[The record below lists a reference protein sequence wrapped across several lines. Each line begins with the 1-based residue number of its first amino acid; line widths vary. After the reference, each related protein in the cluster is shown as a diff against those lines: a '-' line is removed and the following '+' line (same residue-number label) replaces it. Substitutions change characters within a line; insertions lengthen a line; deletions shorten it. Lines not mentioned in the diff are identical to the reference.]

1 MLLSRL
7 IPRRATRAATLAALG
22 AALALLAGCRLM
34 ALPFLMWGEE
44 PTKTVAA
51 EYADLGG
58 KKIAVAVWAE
68 MDTRF
73 EYPFV
78 QLEIAEHVRAA
89 LEASLKGTT
98 FVPARQIVEHQKRNP
113 EWERGSPGALAAR
126 FKADRVLLVELSQ
139 YSTREPDSPHL
150 LRGRISAAVK
160 VYGADEQRD
169 APLYRTTVDTV
180 FPEDSVGQFGVSDDQ
195 VRRATMEAFASD
207 VARKFH
213 EHKIKVKKS

>member
-7 IPRRATRAATLAALG
+7 MPRRATRTATAAALA
-22 AALALLAGCRLM
+22 AALALLTGCRLM

-44 PTKTVAA
+44 PTKTVAP
-51 EYADLGG
+51 EYTDLGG
-58 KKIAVAVWAE
+58 KKLAIAVWAE

-89 LEASLKGTT
+89 LEACLKGTT
-98 FVPARQIVEHQKRNP
+98 FVPARQIVEYQKRNP
-113 EWERGSPGALAAR
+113 EWERGSPGALAVR
-126 FKADRVLLVELSQ
+126 FKADRLLLVELSQ

-160 VYGADEQRD
+160 VYGSDEQRD

-195 VRRATMEAFASD
+195 IRRATMEAFAND
-207 VARKFH
+207 VARKFY